1 MIDQIHN
8 LNPRI
13 EAMIQWH
20 KRHNID
26 PDPIAAYMVSGY
38 ESRAAGERQAI
49 RAAGTGAGSS
59 YAQKAGNRPGNRA
72 YAIMSLSS

>member
-1 MIDQIHN
+1 MAVNAKLD
-8 LNPRI
+8 
-13 EAMIQWH
+13 EADRDH
-20 KRHNID
+20 H
-26 PDPIAAYMVSGY
+26 AAACRVSGY
-38 ESRAAGERQAI
+38 ESRAAGEHQAI